1 MKKKS
6 VRLLTSVVALGVLG
20 AGYAG
25 VRYYVKTEEKKES
38 EAEEKE
44 AEDISIFSAPAENLE
59 SVKFFVDEKEVTFD
73 YDKEGDLWTRRD
85 EAAFPVNEDKLSEA
99 AGAVSSLN
107 AERVL
112 EDVENLARIWTG

>member
-59 SVKFFVDEKEVTFD
+59 SVKFFVDEK
-73 YDKEGDLWTRRD
+73 K
-85 EAAFPVNEDKLSEA
+85 
-99 AGAVSSLN
+99 
-107 AERVL
+107 
-112 EDVENLARIWTG
+112 